1 MTNSALRLILLLAL
15 LLGACAPA
23 AQLKGTDLGKTPAPD
38 FSLVDQNGRPVSLS
52 DLQGQ
57 VVVLTFLY
65 THCPDECPL
74 TAENLH
80 ATSEQLGD
88 LMNQVAF
95 VAISVDPKND
105 TPEAIQAFIHE
116 HRLDGQLRY
125 LSGTREQLAP
135 VWAAYY
141 ISVQPEA
148 NTSAGAAVL
157 HGTRVVVIDKT
168 GHERVNFDS
177 DFEPSELAFDL
188 RILVAQKD

>member
-15 LLGACAPA
+15 LLSACAPA
-23 AQLKGTDLGKTPAPD
+23 AQLKGTDLGKTPAPN

-88 LMNQVAF
+88 LMNQVTF

-135 VWAAYY
+135 VWTAYY

-148 NTSAGAAVL
+148 NTSTGASVL

-177 DFEPSELAFDL
+177 DFQPADLAFDL
-188 RILVAQKD
+188 RMLIAEKD